1 MKLTIDWK
9 MENIAKHVFERKN
22 GQGLCL
28 ARCANN
34 ETSAK
39 RSCNRSNCPT
49 PLILR
54 CVSTIFTETNRSLS
68 PIFSKKKKR
77 NRRNEESISL
87 NLKPEINAIMD
98 GSLEERAQVQR
109 VNLRPCHATRLHL
122 TRLYNILDWIRVT
135 STRWFSVSGST
146 ETGEIFLLRLK
157 RAVLPLL
164 AFLPPPKIEPSETIL
179 QTFSPYVYKFSRPI

>member
-1 MKLTIDWK
+1 MQFLLINFPKQYLLLLFDDQTKLTINRK

-68 PIFSKKKKR
+68 IPNSFKKKR
-77 NRRNEESISL
+77 NRNEESISL

-98 GSLEERAQVQR
+98 GSLEEHSQVQR

-135 STRWFSVSGST
+135 STR
-146 ETGEIFLLRLK
+146 
-157 RAVLPLL
+157 
-164 AFLPPPKIEPSETIL
+164 
-179 QTFSPYVYKFSRPI
+179 

>member
-1 MKLTIDWK
+1 MKLTIDRK

-49 PLILR
+49 PFNPSMRFHDIYR
-54 CVSTIFTETNRSLS
+54 NQSFSL
-68 PIFSKKKKR
+68 PNFFKKKKR
-77 NRRNEESISL
+77 NRNEESIYL

-98 GSLEERAQVQR
+98 GSLEERSQVQR

-135 STRWFSVSGST
+135 STR
-146 ETGEIFLLRLK
+146 
-157 RAVLPLL
+157 
-164 AFLPPPKIEPSETIL
+164 
-179 QTFSPYVYKFSRPI
+179 

>member
-1 MKLTIDWK
+1 

-39 RSCNRSNCPT
+39 RSCNRSNCPM

-68 PIFSKKKKR
+68 PIFSKKKKKKKKSK
-77 NRRNEESISL
+77 RRKHFSKFKARDKRDHGW
-87 NLKPEINAIMD
+87 KP
-98 GSLEERAQVQR
+98 
-109 VNLRPCHATRLHL
+109 
-122 TRLYNILDWIRVT
+122 
-135 STRWFSVSGST
+135 
-146 ETGEIFLLRLK
+146 
-157 RAVLPLL
+157 
-164 AFLPPPKIEPSETIL
+164 
-179 QTFSPYVYKFSRPI
+179 